1 MPFQNFPY
9 TDFQNLNLDWILQKL
24 LELLN
29 GDHGSGAVESVN
41 GKTGVVVLN
50 ASDVGALPAN
60 THIPDDA
67 IWRGEWNVAA
77 NYAVGDFVSYGGTIY
92 RCNTAG
98 IGIYPDEETGWDEWF
113 GASNLGAYVK
123 PSSGIPLTDL
133 AQAIRTSLAKADS
146 AYQKPSSGIPASDLA
161 GTVRRVLMPDYDQND
176 GNKFLRIDADGYAI
190 WDDYDTTI
198 KTYINGQIADAIS
211 GVDEMIGSGVIT

>member
-123 PSSGIPLTDL
+123 PSSGIPETDL
-133 AQAIRTSLAKADS
+133 AGS
-146 AYQKPSSGIPASDLA
+146 
-161 GTVRRVLMPDYDQND
+161 VRVLLMPMYDQND
-176 GNKFLRIDADGYAI
+176 GNKFLRINADGYAI

-211 GVDEMIGSGVIT
+211 GVDALIGSGVIT